1 LVISGGARARLITVV
16 RTGLVASQHL
26 ARQFIFPKRER
37 AAGIALHLMDV
48 GGALRAIAKLQ
59 FMPPH
64 LALARR
70 FAFDA
75 IRLTNNCSSS

>member
-1 LVISGGARARLITVV
+1 LIAVV
-16 RTGLVASQHL
+16 RAGMVASQHL
-26 ARQFIFPKRER
+26 AHQFIFPKRER

-48 GGALRAIAKLQ
+48 GGALCAIAKLQ

-64 LALARR
+64 FALARC
-70 FAFDA
+70 FEFDA